1 MLMGCHGITQ
11 AFPGLAGVHVHN
23 WCSISVSWMD
33 RSVNQSIRWLHQG
46 ETQDSP
52 AMLQSAPP
60 SKWRRMWVRGG
71 KVRNNRQE
79 LGGCSVGLQWG
90 HSFLFLGL
98 RKSWLLPSAFYIF
111 SSAAVPDVWKAGG
124 RSTAP
129 KFNEECDSFTLNH
142 RLTQLFHSL

>member
-33 RSVNQSIRWLHQG
+33 RSVDQSIRRLHQG

-52 AMLQSAPP
+52 AMLVSALL
-60 SKWRRMWVRGG
+60 SKWRVMWVRGG

-79 LGGCSVGLQWG
+79 LQGCSVGLQWG
-90 HSFLFLGL
+90 NSFLYLGL

-124 RSTAP
+124 WSTAS
-129 KFNEECDSFTLNH
+129 KFNEESDSFTLNH
-142 RLTQLFHSL
+142 CLVQLFQ